1 MGAVAKALKKIT
13 VNVPVEVLE
22 SAQRVTGLG
31 ITPTIVEGLREL
43 ERRAQRSA
51 LRQLKGKVHFQL
63 NLARTRK

>member
-1 MGAVAKALKKIT
+1 VAKALKKIT

-22 SAQRVTGLG
+22 SAQRVTGHG